1 MDQLKQRLRVV
12 SPPAP
17 EHLEAPERQL
27 WDQLHQSFDLRD
39 PAALALLTVAMES
52 SARARRCRERIDADG
67 EAVTDR
73 FGQIRQHPLIPA
85 ERDAKS
91 SFLSAMRSLNLD
103 LTAVPK

>member
-1 MDQLKQRLRVV
+1 LQGED
-12 SPPAP
+12 
-17 EHLEAPERQL
+17 
-27 WDQLHQSFDLRD
+27 
-39 PAALALLTVAMES
+39 
-52 SARARRCRERIDADG
+52 DADG